1 MGNQGQRQL
10 DWVSGGPEPHPR
22 WRRLFQ
28 CCGASAHGGNE
39 VVHEKTV
46 GPGDGA
52 VMLNGLRKAA
62 QYEHTPRGK
71 FAGIFR
77 RRVVSRRQ
85 RVRERFYETRQRLR
99 FQAPQHFLFPWRNEA
114 RHWDGTM
121 PRLSYDFVYLRLV
134 LFHGL
139 LAREAHRENKWRG
152 DEREIAKRVPSPRFV
167 QYRMAD
173 VCAADET
180 IWVSYFPKRSRGVE
194 LDVAANGRELSRIK
208 GKNKPEM
215 RLPAEGKGTGES
227 PRTPRGAGRRTPRGG
242 GGGEVVY
249 PVDYVEVGGFVIVY
263 NQEQVDV
270 VGHYHEIGS
279 GERGVF
285 GVLRSPFVY
294 YRFARR
300 HERDCRIVVDARKR
314 FFTPF
319 GAERDEKE
327 FLAAFTQLEMH
338 SNVPLETTTLGGVR
352 GRQRPRPLCREL
364 YHTVFCQVKQWNGGG
379 YGQRIKK
386 RSFRFGVP

>member
-1 MGNQGQRQL
+1 MFL
-10 DWVSGGPEPHPR
+10 VSKIYSSQWDGTSGARAPR
-22 WRRLFQ
+22 PRCQSLFQ
-28 CCGASAHGGNE
+28 CRGAGAHGGDE
-39 VVHEKTV
+39 VVHEKAV

-62 QYEHTPRGK
+62 QYEHAPCGK

-85 RVRERFYETRQRLR
+85 RVREGFYETRQRLR
-99 FQAPQHFLFPWRNEA
+99 FQSPQHFLFPWRNEA
-114 RHWDGTM
+114 RHRDGTM
-121 PRLSYDFVYLRLV
+121 PRLCYDFVYLRLV
-134 LFHGL
+134 LCHGL
-139 LAREAHRENKWRG
+139 LAREAHREKKWRG
-152 DEREIAKRVPSPRFV
+152 DEREIAQRVPSSRFV

-180 IWVSYFPKRSRGVE
+180 IWVSHFPKRPRGVE
-194 LDVAANGRELSRIK
+194 LDVAANGRELARIK
-208 GKNKPEM
+208 RKDKPET

-227 PRTPRGAGRRTPRGG
+227 PRPPRGG

-249 PVDYVEVGGFVIVY
+249 PVDYIEVGGFVIVY

-279 GERGVF
+279 SERGVF
-285 GVLRSPFVY
+285 GMLRAPFVY

-300 HERDCRIVVDARKR
+300 RERDCRIVVDARKR

-327 FLAAFTQLEMH
+327 FFAENYTTPFSAKS
-338 SNVPLETTTLGGVR
+338 SNGTGEAP
-352 GRQRPRPLCREL
+352 PRDSL
-364 YHTVFCQVKQWNGGG
+364 
-379 YGQRIKK
+379 
-386 RSFRFGVP
+386 